1 MSAPAGATGPAPVR
15 NRSTRLDVLQRRLG
29 HEFADRA
36 LLRQAMV
43 HRSYLNENPGE
54 ALESNER
61 LEFLGDAILDA
72 VVSRRLYDDYP
83 SASEG
88 WLTEVRSL
96 LVRNETL
103 AERTSVSQPSEA
115 EGWLTEV
122 RSASDL
128 GRYLVMGRGVES
140 QDGRNRPAILGRT
153 FEALLGAVYL
163 DGGWGAAQ
171 HVILGAL
178 SDQLDAIAIAGVE
191 RDPKSQLQQACQA
204 EWHET
209 PRYHTVE
216 ERGPAHER
224 EFRVEVR
231 VNGETLGGGEGPS
244 KQAAEKAAA
253 EMALRA
259 LPAEAIP

>member
-1 MSAPAGATGPAPVR
+1 MNDPSGPAGRVPAR
-15 NRSTRLDVLQRRLG
+15 GRSTRLDVLQQRLG

-43 HRSYLNENPGE
+43 HRSHLNENPGD
-54 ALESNER
+54 AVESNER
-61 LEFLGDAILDA
+61 LEFLGDAVLDA
-72 VVSRRLYDDYP
+72 VVSRHLYEDYP

-103 AERTSVSQPSEA
+103 ADLARA
-115 EGWLTEV
+115 CG
-122 RSASDL
+122 L
-128 GRYLVMGRGVES
+128 GRYLVMGKGVEG

-153 FEALLGAVYL
+153 FEAVLGAVYL
-163 DGGWGAAQ
+163 DGGWPAAQ
-171 HVILGAL
+171 RVILRAL
-178 SDQLDAIAIAGVE
+178 SDQLAAIAIAGIE
-191 RDPKSQLQQACQA
+191 RDPKSLLQQACQA
-204 EWHET
+204 EWRAT

-231 VNGETLGGGEGPS
+231 VNGETLGGGAGPS
-244 KQAAEKAAA
+244 KQAAEMAAA
-253 EMALRA
+253 EMALRG
-259 LPAEAIP
+259 LPAEALP

>member
-1 MSAPAGATGPAPVR
+1 MSAPAGAAGPAPVR
-15 NRSTRLDVLQRRLG
+15 RRSTRLDVLQRRLG

-61 LEFLGDAILDA
+61 LEFLGDAVLDA
-72 VVSRRLYDDYP
+72 VISRRLYDDYP
-83 SASEG
+83 WASEG

-103 AERTSVSQPSEA
+103 ADRA
-115 EGWLTEV
+115 RAW
-122 RSASDL
+122 DL
-128 GRYLVMGRGVES
+128 GRYLVLGRGVES
-140 QDGRNRPAILGRT
+140 QDGRNRPAILGRA

-163 DGGWGAAQ
+163 DGGWRAAQ
-171 HVILGAL
+171 RVILCAL

-204 EWHET
+204 EWHAT

-259 LPAEAIP
+259 LPADAIP

>member
-103 AERTSVSQPSEA
+103 AERA
-115 EGWLTEV
+115 
-122 RSASDL
+122 RACDL

-171 HVILGAL
+171 HVILRAL
-178 SDQLDAIAIAGVE
+178 SDQLEAIAIAGVE
-191 RDPKSQLQQACQA
+191 RDAKSQLQQACQA

>member
-1 MSAPAGATGPAPVR
+1 MSTHATDPARVPTHV
-15 NRSTRLDVLQRRLG
+15 RSTRLDVLCLRIG
-29 HEFADRA
+29 HEFENRA

-72 VVSRRLYDDYP
+72 VISRRLYDDYP
-83 SASEG
+83 TAAEG

-103 AERTSVSQPSEA
+103 ATLAQACEM
-115 EGWLTEV
+115 
-122 RSASDL
+122 
-128 GRYLVMGRGVES
+128 GRYLIMGKGVES

-153 FEALLGAVYL
+153 FEAVIGAVYM
-163 DGGWGAAQ
+163 DGGWRAAQ
-171 HVILGAL
+171 RIIFRAL
-178 SDQLDAIAIAGVE
+178 AGQLEAIAIAGLE
-191 RDPKSQLQQACQA
+191 RDPKSLLQQACQA
-204 EWHET
+204 EWHAT
-209 PRYHTVE
+209 PRYYTVE

-253 EMALRA
+253 EVALQA
-259 LPAEAIP
+259 LPTGAIP